1 MKNLKST
8 AAILLALAL
17 CFTVAACGG
26 GGESTATSSAA
37 PPSSS
42 DAAPPSS
49 TAPPSTDSAQPEGTL
64 QTGEVIEAPKDAE
77 FADRIDISTELNVSL
92 LDPQSTGSTFAACRI
107 VFQMVYDRLTNFTEN
122 QELVPELA
130 TSWETDDQQTW
141 IFHLRDD
148 VYFHNGDK
156 FTAQDVINT
165 WQGAK
170 EAPGSLA
177 WDQWLPIEAI
187 DALDEY
193 TVEIVL
199 NAPYSSFAYNMSLPG
214 AAIINKAAREADP
227 VEGLWVGT
235 GAYYVS
241 DFVSGNTTTLTR
253 NDNYWGQTP
262 ITKVVNFTY
271 VPEVAARTIMQL
283 NDEINVSL
291 SIGPTDNDMFNEDP
305 NFIVYGYAAN
315 STVSLT
321 FSMLD
326 PITGDL
332 NFRLAVAHALNR
344 EEIAYA
350 TTGNWARATKD
361 GAFWGDSTPYRNT
374 SIPRLE
380 QDLDLAKQYL
390 ADSVYNGEEIEL
402 ISGPDT
408 LTLGAQVI
416 QEQLRVIGINV
427 RVNLTDV
434 ATLVGLTQYGDENMQ
449 MLHFVSPFEL
459 NPSSARV
466 MLYPGMSANRASYNN
481 PEVNELL
488 DKVITIGDPA
498 EQELIYHRIQEIVSQ
513 EIPQLSLYERIWTIV
528 TNNRVGGIKIN
539 PDMNHDFRGIFMTVD

>member
-1 MKNLKST
+1 MKKMKSIT
-8 AAILLALAL
+8 AILLSLAL
-17 CFTVAACGG
+17 CLALAACGG
-26 GGESTATSSAA
+26 GGTTT
-37 PPSSS
+37 PSDSPIPS
-42 DAAPPSS
+42 DTPKAD
-49 TAPPSTDSAQPEGTL
+49 TAPKPGTTGAL
-64 QTGEVIEAPKDAE
+64 YPGEVINAPEGAQ

-130 TSWETDDQQTW
+130 KSWETEDQQTW
-141 IFHLRDD
+141 IFYLRDD

-165 WQGAK
+165 WQGSRN
-170 EAPGSLA
+170 EPGSLA
-177 WDQWLPIEAI
+177 WDNWLPIETI
-187 DALDEY
+187 TALDEY

-199 NAPYSSFAYNMSLPG
+199 NAPYSAFAYNLSLPG
-214 AAIINKAAREADP
+214 GAIINKAAREADP

-235 GAYYVS
+235 GAFYVS
-241 DFVSGNTTTLTR
+241 DFVSGNTVTLTR
-253 NDNYWGQTP
+253 NDNYWGEKAK
-262 ITKVVNFTY
+262 TKVVNFTY

-326 PITGDL
+326 PITSDW
-332 NFRLAVAHALNR
+332 NFRMAVAHALNL
-344 EEIAYA
+344 EEIAYG
-350 TTGNWARATKD
+350 TTGNWAKATED

-374 SIPRLE
+374 SLPKFE
-380 QDLDLAKQYL
+380 QDLDLAKKYL
-390 ADSVYNGEEIEL
+390 EASVYKGEEIEL

-408 LTLGAQVI
+408 LTLGAQI
-416 QEQLRVIGINV
+416 LQEQLRVLGVNV

-459 NPSSARV
+459 NATSARV
-466 MLYPGMSANRASYNN
+466 VLYPGMSANRASYNN
-481 PEVNELL
+481 AEVNELL
-488 DKVITIGDPA
+488 DKALAVGPS
-498 EQELIYHRIQEIVSQ
+498 EQEAIFHRIQEIVHD
-513 EIPQLSLYERIWTIV
+513 EIPQLSLYARIWTIV
-528 TNNRVGGIKIN
+528 TNDRVGGIKIN
-539 PDMNHDFRGIFMTVD
+539 PDMNHDLRGIFMTVDG